1 MPKIIDAEPIIQKL
15 ENAMADTDGVVRAT
29 IAAFIHLLKIQP
41 EIQQKKTAARKPADK
56 CKRCIYR
63 LVCKPEQK
71 ASRGCEDYAYDP
83 TTERSKTDG
92 KKKQTKKKKTGSDS
106 GNGGHLLPS
115 DNGRDVGRFEGAG
128 AGCGQADA
136 DVKAHHEGNAKGM
149 LQGRQRPKSDEG
161 RQGRIR
167 VTKEI
172 DGLYDH
178 CCPQCGA
185 EYDAT
190 LYTADLSRNR
200 RHPNCVIVCG
210 GKRVILRQ
218 GEYEIIGGKE
228 DG

>member
-1 MPKIIDAEPIIQKL
+1 MPKIIDAEPVIKKL
-15 ENAMADTDGVVRAT
+15 EDAMADTEGVARAT

-41 EIQQKKTAARKPADK
+41 EIQQKKTGARKPPDK
-56 CKRCIYR
+56 CRNCIYR
-63 LVCKPEQK
+63 WVCKPEQK

-115 DNGRDVGRFEGAG
+115 DNGRDVGRPEGAG
-128 AGCGQADA
+128 AGRGQADA
-136 DVKAHHEGNAKGM
+136 NIKAHHEGNAKGM
-149 LQGRQRPKSDEG
+149 QQGRQRPNSDEG
-161 RQGRIR
+161 RPGRIR
-167 VTKEI
+167 ITKEI
-172 DGLYDH
+172 SGLYDS
-178 CCPQCGA
+178 CCPKFGV

-190 LYTADLSRNR
+190 IYAADLTKGR
-200 RHPNCVIVCG
+200 RIPNCVIMCG
-210 GKRVILRQ
+210 GKQVILRQ